1 MAHAPKICWTN
12 KWMSE
17 KVTPLASDGCSNRGR
32 WWHSRFFL
40 LLAPERNSSCVLDQ
54 EQPSLHCRM
63 HPSRVLEDFLGVM
76 QMQMTLTALR
86 FRSLISTALFSKLKL
101 TSLRTHL
108 WFSFS
113 ITLLQLPFSYFLF
126 FILFVLVIYIFLFF
140 FCCHWVSYL
149 SSKIL
154 MILLSLKRKI
164 IFLFIYFAFCFSIEF
179 HTFELRG
186 ILSPS

>member
-1 MAHAPKICWTN
+1 MK
-12 KWMSE
+12 
-17 KVTPLASDGCSNRGR
+17 R
-32 WWHSRFFL
+32 WHL
-40 LLAPERNSSCVLDQ
+40 LLVTAGVIEADGGIVGSSCFLPQKETHLVCLIKNSHLYTA
-54 EQPSLHCRM
+54 ECILLGYWKIFWGLCKCRW
-63 HPSRVLEDFLGVM
+63 
-76 QMQMTLTALR
+76 LTALR
-86 FRSLISTALFSKLKL
+86 FRSLTSTALFSKLKL

-113 ITLLQLPFSYFLF
+113 ITLLQLPFSHFLF
-126 FILFVLVIYIFLFF
+126 FISFVLVIYIFLFF

-164 IFLFIYFAFCFSIEF
+164 IFLFIYSTFCFSIEF